1 MQLTDC
7 NGLDEEGG
15 GGWGRKDEEVPH
27 GELLG
32 GSALGKAR
40 DSTPPLPCVV
50 LTLSF
55 MSLHTAAKVWVLLSR
70 SSQSNFQNEVGFRII
85 GSPNSCKDTC
95 EGKLATIPAPV
106 SNDSHTQNTIA
117 I

>member
-15 GGWGRKDEEVPH
+15 GGWGRKDKEVPH

-40 DSTPPLPCVV
+40 DST
-50 LTLSF
+50 
-55 MSLHTAAKVWVLLSR
+55 A
-70 SSQSNFQNEVGFRII
+70 
-85 GSPNSCKDTC
+85 
-95 EGKLATIPAPV
+95 PAL
-106 SNDSHTQNTIA
+106 
-117 I
+117 